1 MFDQCIEQP
10 TGELIRHRSESSD
23 EATLLW
29 FRRTVVPA
37 LKRAMKGK
45 LREEV
50 LDLLAENDWY
60 LTNTEEWRRLE
71 SARKRQEAQQERK
84 YKELRE
90 RIRTR

>member
-1 MFDQCIEQP
+1 M
-10 TGELIRHRSESSD
+10 RHRSESSD

-29 FRRTVVPA
+29 FRRTVIPA

-71 SARKRQEAQQERK
+71 EARRKLERQTERK
-84 YKELRE
+84 FRDLHEGT
-90 RIRTR
+90 RTR

>member
-1 MFDQCIEQP
+1 
-10 TGELIRHRSESSD
+10 
-23 EATLLW
+23 
-29 FRRTVVPA
+29 VPA